1 MEKIKHHIPEKQCL
15 FDRMD
20 SFQKNEKDNAFKDTD
35 PIIVVKIVF
44 KNIKKFK
51 PVLDKPYDRELGD
64 ILINASKNILSK
76 IKAKYCHVG
85 VSDITLIIVNNNSD
99 NLEYAGR
106 KQRIVSAVSSTMG
119 AYVSYMLP
127 LKKDVEELYE
137 RNIFPIFDVSV
148 FSIPCRKE
156 AGNVILWSERENYKN
171 IVDNVFNQYSETI
184 KADQLSIPEKIKKLK
199 EEYNFDVDKMEK
211 RILYGSYFK
220 RIKQR
225 QPEDD
230 VYVNLIV
237 EQNEIFTNTSIAV
250 RNKRIFR

>member
-1 MEKIKHHIPEKQCL
+1 MEKNNHQNPEKQCL
-15 FDRMD
+15 FVRME
-20 SFQKNEKDNAFKDTD
+20 SFQKIEKDNAFKNTD

-44 KNIKKFK
+44 RNIKKFR
-51 PVLDKPYDRELGD
+51 PALDKPHDRELAN

-106 KQRIVSAVSSTMG
+106 KQRIVSAVSSTMA

-148 FSIPCRKE
+148 FSIPCKRE
-156 AGNVILWSERENYKN
+156 AGNVILWSERENYKS
-171 IVDNVFNQYSETI
+171 IVDNVFNHYSETI
-184 KADQLSIPEKIKKLK
+184 KADQLPLPEKIKRLK
-199 EEYNFDVDKMEK
+199 EEYNFDVYGMDKS
-211 RILYGSYFK
+211 ILYGSYFK

-225 QPEDD
+225 LPEDD
-230 VYVNLIV
+230 VYVNTII
-237 EQNEIFTNTSIAV
+237 EQNVIFTNTNISD
-250 RNKRIFR
+250 RNKWIFK